1 MPIRVVACV
10 IERDGK
16 LLLCRRPAHKRHGGL
31 WEFPG
36 GKVENGESDF
46 DAVKRELAEELS
58 VDALRVDG
66 PAFVLADPDSEF
78 VIEFFRVEID
88 GEPTPLEHDQLQWL
102 TPAEAQSFPLA
113 PADRAYVLSRLG
125 SDRRP

>member
-16 LLLCRRPAHKRHGGL
+16 LLLCRRPANKRHGGL

-46 DAVKRELAEELS
+46 DAVRRELTEELGVTALSVGPVEFSRADPGSEVVIDFLPVLIQGEPVAHEHEALTWAEEA
-58 VDALRVDG
+58 DALELD
-66 PAFVLADPDSEF
+66 L
-78 VIEFFRVEID
+78 
-88 GEPTPLEHDQLQWL
+88 
-102 TPAEAQSFPLA
+102 
-113 PADRAYVLSRLG
+113 
-125 SDRRP
+125 

>member
-10 IERDGK
+10 IERDGR

-36 GKVENGESDF
+36 GKVEPNESDF
-46 DAVKRELAEELS
+46 DAAKRELAEELS
-58 VDALRVDG
+58 VDAIIVDG
-66 PAFVLADPDSEF
+66 PTFARPDPNSDF

-88 GEPTPLEHDQLQWL
+88 GKPIPLEHDQLQWL
-102 TPAEAQSFPLA
+102 TPAEAEFFPLA
-113 PADRAYVLSRLG
+113 PADHAYVQFRLG
-125 SDRRP
+125 R

>member
-16 LLLCRRPAHKRHGGL
+16 LLLCRRPAHKRHGGM

-36 GKVENGESDF
+36 GKIEEDEGDF

-58 VDALRVDG
+58 LDALRVDG
-66 PAFVLADPDSEF
+66 PAFVRADPDSDF

-88 GEPTPLEHDQLQWL
+88 GEPIALEHDELQWL
-102 TPAEAQSFPLA
+102 TPAEAECFALA
-113 PADRAYVLSRLG
+113 PADRGYVLFRLE
-125 SDRRP
+125 R